1 MKRIPSLDGLR
12 AISILLVVF
21 GHLAR
26 RLHGPSLFWENYPN
40 LGVRIFYVISGYLI
54 TQILLKERQRSGTV
68 SLRDFYTRRAFRI
81 FPAALV
87 FLVIVTA
94 FNWSW
99 LRWYHIAAAFLYVA
113 NFDFTRPWIFAHLW
127 SLSVEE
133 QFYFLWPGVL
143 KRWYKHAL
151 VILVAVIVVTPC
163 YEAMLFYLKA
173 NAQNFYT
180 FPAVADNLAVGCLL
194 AVLAPRLP
202 RIPGY
207 AAVAMFLLVALTP
220 FFFAHSVP
228 RTLFLVLALR
238 PAMQFSIAG
247 ILLHV
252 VQTPPR
258 FLNLALV
265 SWLGRISYSLYLWQ
279 QPFCNAP
286 WVHSVYMVLPAI
298 AVACLSYY
306 LVEQPMLRMREKRAG
321 KAAPEASP
329 GELQASATAA

>member
-1 MKRIPSLDGLR
+1 M
-12 AISILLVVF
+12 
-21 GHLAR
+21 
-26 RLHGPSLFWENYPN
+26 
-40 LGVRIFYVISGYLI
+40 
-54 TQILLKERQRSGTV
+54 
-68 SLRDFYTRRAFRI
+68 
-81 FPAALV
+81 
-87 FLVIVTA
+87 
-94 FNWSW
+94 
-99 LRWYHIAAAFLYVA
+99 
-113 NFDFTRPWIFAHLW
+113 
-127 SLSVEE
+127 
-133 QFYFLWPGVL
+133 
-143 KRWYKHAL
+143 
-151 VILVAVIVVTPC
+151 
-163 YEAMLFYLKA
+163 
-173 NAQNFYT
+173 
-180 FPAVADNLAVGCLL
+180 
-194 AVLAPRLP
+194 LAPRLP